1 MRAIPERTTVNV
13 EWLMRLRWAQVVGQ
27 AATITVAALV
37 LGVALPVLP
46 LMLVVGV
53 GLASNLALE
62 LYVFGSLRRDRVAVR
77 PVAEW
82 RLAGIMMLDVALLT
96 VLLALTGGPLNP
108 FGFLYLVQI
117 ALATVLLRAGW
128 AWLLVALA
136 FVAYGVLLVAHQP
149 LPVSDDTRAIGMWVA
164 IGVASGFIVHFLLR
178 ITGALAE
185 RDAELN
191 EARSRAA
198 RRERLA
204 SLATMA
210 AGAAHELSTP
220 LGTVALV
227 AKELE
232 RHLTAAD
239 AAPHLVE
246 DARLIRDQVAR
257 CRGILDQMAGGAGTV
272 GEGIEVRTVGAMVS
286 DCLTDVR
293 AAPPVRVDL
302 TPAAAA
308 THVRLPPR
316 AVAQALRSLITN
328 AQDASPPDQPVHIS
342 ASIDPTGNVPVP
354 SSSGEPE
361 PSPPPRAAR
370 AAGGDRGG
378 AARSLRLVII
388 DRGAGMSADVLARVG
403 EPFYTT
409 KAPGRGMGLGMY
421 LARAVVEGIG
431 GTLIIESTPGRGTRL
446 TVVIPVEVATGPD
459 PAEAAPSVNAS

>member
-1 MRAIPERTTVNV
+1 MAVNARFSRRMRAIPERTTVNV

-27 AATITVAALV
+27 AATIAVAELV

-62 LYVFGSLRRDRVAVR
+62 LYVFGSLRRDRIAIR

-149 LPVSDDTRAIGMWVA
+149 LAISDQTRAIGMWVA
-164 IGVASGFIVHFLLR
+164 IGVAAGFIVHFLLR

-191 EARSRAA
+191 EARGRAA

-232 RHLTAAD
+232 RHLTAAE
-239 AAPHLVE
+239 AAPHLIE

-272 GEGIEVRTVGAMVS
+272 GEGIEVRTVGAVVS

-293 AAPPVRVDL
+293 ASPPVRVDL
-302 TPAAAA
+302 TPDAAA

-328 AQDASPPDQPVHIS
+328 AQDASPPDQPVRIT
-342 ASIDPTGNVPVP
+342 ASV
-354 SSSGEPE
+354 
-361 PSPPPRAAR
+361 
-370 AAGGDRGG
+370 DRGG
-378 AARSLRLVII
+378 DGRSLRLVIT
-388 DRGAGMSADVLARVG
+388 DRGGGMSADVLARVG

-409 KAPGRGMGLGMY
+409 KPPGRGMGLGMY

-431 GTLIIESTPGRGTRL
+431 GTLIIESTPGRGTRI
-446 TVVIPVEVATGPD
+446 TVVIPVEVAAGPELTEAGD
-459 PAEAAPSVNAS
+459 RAAPSAIAR

>member
-1 MRAIPERTTVNV
+1 M
-13 EWLMRLRWAQVVGQ
+13 VG
-27 AATITVAALV
+27 
-37 LGVALPVLP
+37 
-46 LMLVVGV
+46 
-53 GLASNLALE
+53 
-62 LYVFGSLRRDRVAVR
+62 
-77 PVAEW
+77 
-82 RLAGIMMLDVALLT
+82 
-96 VLLALTGGPLNP
+96 
-108 FGFLYLVQI
+108 
-117 ALATVLLRAGW
+117 
-128 AWLLVALA
+128 
-136 FVAYGVLLVAHQP
+136 VAYGVLLVAHQP
-149 LPVSDDTRAIGMWVA
+149 LLISDDTRAIGMWVA

-272 GEGIEVRTVGAMVS
+272 GEGIEVRTVGAVVS

-293 AAPPVRVDL
+293 ATPPVRVDL
-302 TPAAAA
+302 TPDAAA

-328 AQDASPPDQPVHIS
+328 AQDASPPSSRPTRPRVMLRTAS
-342 ASIDPTGNVPVP
+342 AV
-354 SSSGEPE
+354 
-361 PSPPPRAAR
+361 SPPGR
-370 AAGGDRGG
+370 RGG
-378 AARSLRLVII
+378 NETEGCMPGCMPRTLLR
-388 DRGAGMSADVLARVG
+388 RQPARVRGVRRSWAKRAVG
-403 EPFYTT
+403 ES
-409 KAPGRGMGLGMY
+409 PGPASMTGTAWRRSS
-421 LARAVVEGIG
+421 ARAVVEGIG

-446 TVVIPVEVATGPD
+446 TVVIPVEVAAGPD
-459 PAEAAPSVNAS
+459 PAEAAPAPIAR